1 MFPLLL
7 SVSHS
12 LPLPLIVHPA
22 LFIEHWKLHY
32 NNYRNG
38 LHGHVYNYIT
48 PQNKNQQ
55 NKIINKQRL
64 CVVLLSILL
73 SLLPIHL
80 SLISNNH
87 FRLSLGIFPVV
98 LFVEDPSCPHTHT
111 DDTQHSQFSLFQ
123 FLFGIFFSLCDV
135 V

>member
-38 LHGHVYNYIT
+38 LHGHVYNSSK
-48 PQNKNQQ
+48 QNKQ
-55 NKIINKQRL
+55 KIINKQRL
-64 CVVLLSILL
+64 CVVFVVIPVVPALC
-73 SLLPIHL
+73 L

-87 FRLSLGIFPVV
+87 FRYLLDLPRRFIRRRSSVPA
-98 LFVEDPSCPHTHT
+98 HTHT
-111 DDTQHSQFSLFQ
+111 QTIHNTLTVSISLRNFSLF
-123 FLFGIFFSLCDV
+123 LSAM
-135 V
+135 

>member
-38 LHGHVYNYIT
+38 LHGHVYNSSKQT
-48 PQNKNQQ
+48 KN
-55 NKIINKQRL
+55 N
-64 CVVLLSILL
+64 
-73 SLLPIHL
+73 
-80 SLISNNH
+80 
-87 FRLSLGIFPVV
+87 
-98 LFVEDPSCPHTHT
+98 
-111 DDTQHSQFSLFQ
+111 
-123 FLFGIFFSLCDV
+123 
-135 V
+135 